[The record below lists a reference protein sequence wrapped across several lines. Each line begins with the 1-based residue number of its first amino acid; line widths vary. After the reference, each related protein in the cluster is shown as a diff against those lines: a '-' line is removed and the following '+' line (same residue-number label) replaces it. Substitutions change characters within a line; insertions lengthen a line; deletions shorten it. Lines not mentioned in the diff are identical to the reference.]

1 MTHLKKIPAY
11 CGKAYR
17 GITYDPLASVGK
29 TITFKQFLST
39 SVKREVALAF
49 AKKNKNDKIKRMF
62 EFNLLEGYP
71 IT

>member
-11 CGKAYR
+11 KGKAYR

-29 TITFKQFLST
+29 MITFKQFLST
-39 SVKREVALAF
+39 SIRKEVALAF

-62 EFNLLEGYP
+62 EFNLL
-71 IT
+71 